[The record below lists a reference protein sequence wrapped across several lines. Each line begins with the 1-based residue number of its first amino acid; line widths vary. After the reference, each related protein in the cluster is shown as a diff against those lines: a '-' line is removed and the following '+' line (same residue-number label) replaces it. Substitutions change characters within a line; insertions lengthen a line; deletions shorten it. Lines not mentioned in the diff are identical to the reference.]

1 MPLGCISYLN
11 PEWNFTGVRGMS
23 GSCEQNNTYNNT
35 VLNIFS
41 CCWTGSN
48 SSHFP
53 EMLTVSAVKIS
64 QDCVCNKCNE
74 RHNRRANAHTS
85 LGNALRN
92 AHCCMAW
99 CISGWVSGNLW
110 SEMCCGVSVFWL
122 SDNQIRHGYKYL
134 TLFLEGLVAAVF
146 FLFFVFKDLNLMK
159 RLRDCVHMIRIIHMF
174 LFLPLM

>member
-53 EMLTVSAVKIS
+53 EMLTVSAVKLS
-64 QDCVCNKCNE
+64 KDCVCNKCNE
-74 RHNRRANAHTS
+74 RHNRRAYAHTS

-92 AHCCMAW
+92 AWRGA
-99 CISGWVSGNLW
+99 SLDESVGT
-110 SEMCCGVSVFWL
+110 CGVKCVAVSRY
-122 SDNQIRHGYKYL
+122 SDYQI
-134 TLFLEGLVAAVF
+134 
-146 FLFFVFKDLNLMK
+146 
-159 RLRDCVHMIRIIHMF
+159 IRSDMVTNI
-174 LFLPLM
+174 